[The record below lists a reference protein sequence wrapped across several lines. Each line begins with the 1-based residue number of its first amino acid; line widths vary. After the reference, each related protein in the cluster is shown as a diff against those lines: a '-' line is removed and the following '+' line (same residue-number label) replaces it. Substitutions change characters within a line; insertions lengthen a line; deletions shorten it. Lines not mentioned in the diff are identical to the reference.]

1 MADGVDTIG
10 SDSAE
15 KAYAAAAENALAKA
29 KAEAAASEAPAP
41 LAFPAKPKHAD
52 AVASVP
58 KVVAAPKVAN
68 ADAVASPAELVMP
81 ARSRAAKQ
89 PAKVAK
95 PAATAKL
102 AASAKKVA
110 TARPLKSGARKVEPV
125 APVIKTNPINS
136 LKELI
141 MATKQTEDFTAT
153 VKNAAADL
161 QGKAKQAFAKSSEV
175 LGEVSEFTKGNVEA
189 LVASG
194 KILGAGLQELGKT
207 YAEES
212 KTAYETATADLKQLA
227 EVKSP
232 VDFVRIQTSIL
243 RRNLDR
249 AFDIG
254 GKRSEA
260 VLKLASETI
269 APISARASLAV
280 EKVKQAA

>member
-29 KAEAAASEAPAP
+29 KAEAAAREAPAP
-41 LAFPAKPKHAD
+41 LAFPAKPKRAD
-52 AVASVP
+52 VVASAP
-58 KVVAAPKVAN
+58 KVAPKVAN
-68 ADAVASPAELVMP
+68 ADTVATPAELVMP

-102 AASAKKVA
+102 AASAKKAA

-125 APVIKTNPINS
+125 APVVKTNPINS

-212 KTAYETATADLKQLA
+212 KTAYETVTADLKQLA

-243 RRNLDR
+243 RRNIDR

-260 VLKLASETI
+260 VLKLAGETI
-269 APISARASLAV
+269 APISARASMAV
-280 EKVKQAA
+280 EKLKKAA